1 VGGGIVGLT
10 LACAFKDSGLSV
22 ALIEAKLIPSPQQ
35 RGNLRIS
42 PVIEAHFEGN
52 GVWDKILNRYFSDK
66 FASQMPIIP
75 VWWNSNQQI

>member
-35 RGNLRIS
+35 QRGNLRIS
-42 PVIEAHFEGN
+42 PAIEAHFLRN
-52 GVWDKILNRYFSDK
+52 
-66 FASQMPIIP
+66 
-75 VWWNSNQQI
+75 

>member
-1 VGGGIVGLT
+1 VL
-10 LACAFKDSGLSV
+10 SGLSV

-35 RGNLRIS
+35 RGKPTHFTCYRGAFLR
-42 PVIEAHFEGN
+42 EW
-52 GVWDKILNRYFSDK
+52 GVDKILPQIATSDK